1 MANKK
6 DSKVRDLKVK
16 KDVKGGGPGIH
27 HSNPSLP
34 QGGGP
39 THTASGG
46 GGTHTASGHGGPR
59 LGN

>member
-27 HSNPSLP
+27 HSNPPFQQGHQNPSHAQGGNP
-34 QGGGP
+34 TRGAQGGG
-39 THTASGG
+39 A
-46 GGTHTASGHGGPR
+46 R
-59 LGN
+59 QGN

>member
-27 HSNPSLP
+27 HTNPP
-34 QGGGP
+34 IERGGHGPVHTQGGGP
-39 THTASGG
+39 SHAQG
-46 GGTHTASGHGGPR
+46 GGPR
-59 LGN
+59 QGA